1 VVEAR
6 LNKIHIKLTY
16 KDQIINIV
24 LPEELADK
32 YTERQLGAVII
43 STWNAMK
50 FNANRPIPLPSTQEA
65 IDELRNGGGKKFDTF
80 DAMMKDVDKED

>member
-1 VVEAR
+1 

-32 YTERQLGAVII
+32 YTERQFGAVII

-50 FNANRPIPLPSTQEA
+50 FNANRPIPLPATEA
-65 IDELRNGGGKKFDTF
+65 AIREAREGKGKKFETF
-80 DAMMKDVDKED
+80 NEMMEDLDKED